1 MAIPVSAQLA
11 VSSGGLP
18 PLVVNSSA
26 LCLGLNADLLDGL
39 HSTAFAPA
47 SHVHSA
53 TAITSDTLAS
63 ARAGSDPINGR
74 WLRTNGTSSAW
85 TTLSIGLVSGVSSL
99 GAELVGAATEEAARN
114 VIQAAPSVHTH
125 TAVDV
130 TAGTFAVERL
140 GSGSVTSAAKVLR
153 GSDVVGGSAQ
163 WYGLQFT
170 DVAFAVGATTTTV
183 GRLPYWFAPGFLKD
197 SPFLVGGSSVTM
209 VGGGDF
215 GTNGTVTCN
224 DLIVNYAAATN
235 FKTNV
240 YTKVASTVLGSAS
253 VVATPNGAPAVQ
265 TVTIGLSGDSASP
278 GNSKLYGTNASGV
291 KGWYAQPAGGS
302 SPPTTPANAVYV
314 WVVNSTADGG
324 DWLQLLGAE

>member
-1 MAIPVSAQLA
+1 MAISVGAQLA

-26 LCLGLNADLLDGL
+26 LCSGLNADLLDGL
-39 HSTAFAPA
+39 HAAAFAPA

-114 VIQAAPSVHTH
+114 VIQAAPSVHPH

-140 GSGSVTSAAKVLR
+140 GSGSVTSGSKVLK
-153 GSDVVGGSAQ
+153 GSDVEGGSAQ
-163 WYGLQFT
+163 WSGLQFT
-170 DVAFAVGATTTTV
+170 DVAFAVGATTTTIN
-183 GRLPYWFAPGFLKD
+183 RIPYWFAPGFLKD
-197 SPFLVGGSSVTM
+197 SPFVVGGSSVTM

-224 DLIVNYAAATN
+224 DLIVNYAAATT
-235 FKTNV
+235 FKGSV
-240 YTKVASTVLGSAS
+240 YTKVKSVITGSAS
-253 VVATPNGAPAVQ
+253 VTVTPNDGAQ
-265 TVTIGLSGDSASP
+265 TLTLTAAG
-278 GNSKLYGTNASGV
+278 
-291 KGWYAQPAGGS
+291 GGS

-324 DWLQLLGAE
+324 EWLQLLGAE